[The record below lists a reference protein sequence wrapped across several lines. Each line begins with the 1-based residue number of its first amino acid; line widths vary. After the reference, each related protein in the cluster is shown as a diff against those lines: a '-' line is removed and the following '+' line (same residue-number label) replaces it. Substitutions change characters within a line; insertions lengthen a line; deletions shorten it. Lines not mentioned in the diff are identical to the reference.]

1 MNRGWCL
8 ACGTLGAFLL
18 LDSGW
23 AQPPPVSGV
32 AQEAGQL
39 LQPWVPFFSPA
50 APTQG
55 PAPDP
60 LSTAAAGGDEQQVRR
75 LLSAG
80 ASPNG
85 TGAGELPLAAAVQRG
100 HTGVARL
107 LLEAGADPNRLP
119 PGPGDPVLHL
129 AVRTRDLALVKLLLE
144 RGAAVGAVSQHEDR
158 QNPDHAGDSALH
170 EAAAFGVS
178 RLCEQLVR
186 AGADPNA
193 TNRRGLTPLHHA
205 AGGGHV
211 ETAACLLDRG
221 AQIDRQNRIG
231 VTPLHW
237 AVRHGQV
244 GTARLLA
251 DRGASVNVASQHGST
266 PLNSAVARRDTEMVK
281 LLLAAGADLGAVG
294 MSGETPLNLARRL
307 GASELVGLLE
317 TAAASPRPDE
327 PGAPRT
333 ETSGRTAAG
342 PGTSPVTLAGVVVLG
357 VVLTALLLYFLLRRT
372 AAKETS
378 RLQRFVETLRG
389 LGRRLG
395 RHA

>member
-32 AQEAGQL
+32 AEEAGQL
-39 LQPWVPFFSPA
+39 LQPWVPFFSSA

-55 PAPDP
+55 PAPDR
-60 LSTAAAGGDEQQVRR
+60 LSNAAADGDEQEVRR
-75 LLSAG
+75 LLSEG

-85 TGAGELPLAAAVQRG
+85 TGAGEPPLVTAVQRG
-100 HTGVARL
+100 HTGVTRV

-119 PGPGDPVLHL
+119 PGTGDPLLHL

-144 RGAAVGAVSQHEDR
+144 HGAAVGAVSQREDR

-170 EAAAFGVS
+170 EAAAFGES

-193 TNRRGLTPLHHA
+193 VNRRGLTPLHHA
-205 AGGGHV
+205 AGAGHV

-251 DRGASVNVASQHGST
+251 DRGASVNVASQHGSS
-266 PLNSAVARRDTEMVK
+266 PLHSAVARRDAEMVK

-307 GASELVGLLE
+307 GAPELVGLLE
-317 TAAASPRPDE
+317 TAAAAPRPDDA
-327 PGAPRT
+327 GAPRA
-333 ETSGRTAAG
+333 EARGGTATG
-342 PGTSPVTLAGVVVLG
+342 PGNSPATLVGAVVLG
-357 VVLTALLLYFLLRRT
+357 VVLTALLLYFLLRR
-372 AAKETS
+372 AAVKERS
-378 RLQRFVETLRG
+378 RLQRLLEALRG
-389 LGRRLG
+389 LHQRFG